1 MPRKAEAKPGARTKS
16 PHRRKSVDKAEDLV
30 EDKHDDVEVLEED
43 PALGAEEDN
52 NAEKVRLAAENEKKK
67 AENEKAEN
75 EKKKAENEKAVKDKK
90 EAEALANAWSIDDI
104 KSKPVVVIV
113 YAFLVVWL
121 FKTWTE
127 NMLMTFFMGTVT
139 AFAVAYSL
147 FTGKLLDATVGMLV
161 VLGGAAYHVMPD
173 KTLNS
178 VETMQKTADT
188 LLREFAKT
196 RTKQTLAEECF
207 DIQYKDPDNPFLE
220 EFEKEHGRPFEPAND
235 RDWDAVNTFLGCE
248 IAKK

>member
-1 MPRKAEAKPGARTKS
+1 MPPKPEAKPRARAKS
-16 PHRRKSVDKAEDLV
+16 PAARGKSRANEEVQGDAI
-30 EDKHDDVEVLEED
+30 HHDVEVLEVD
-43 PALGAEEDN
+43 PALGPKKDN
-52 NAEKVRLAAENEKKK
+52 NAENAPAVAA
-67 AENEKAEN
+67 EKAEA
-75 EKKKAENEKAVKDKK
+75 EDEKAENEKAVKEKK
-90 EAEALANAWSIDDI
+90 EPEVLANAWSIDDI

-147 FTGKLLDATVGMLV
+147 FTGKLLHVTVGMLV

-188 LLREFAKT
+188 FLREFAKT
-196 RTKQTLAEECF
+196 RTKQTLADECF

>member
-1 MPRKAEAKPGARTKS
+1 MPPKEKAKLGARAKS
-16 PHRRKSVDKAEDLV
+16 PAVRGRAKEEVQGDAI
-30 EDKHDDVEVLEED
+30 HDDVEVLEED
-43 PALGAEEDN
+43 PALGREKDN
-52 NAEKVRLAAENEKKK
+52 NAENARLAALSAEK

-75 EKKKAENEKAVKDKK
+75 EKAEKQKAVKEKK
-90 EAEALANAWSIDDI
+90 EAEALAAWSMDDI

-139 AFAVAYSL
+139 ASAVAYSL
-147 FTGKLLDATVGMLV
+147 FTGKLLHVTVGMLV
-161 VLGGAAYHVMPD
+161 VLGGAAYHVIPD

-188 LLREFAKT
+188 LLRELAKT
-196 RTKQTLAEECF
+196 RTQQTLAEECF
-207 DIQYKDPDNPFLE
+207 DIQWKDPDNPFLE
-220 EFEKEHGRPFEPAND
+220 EFEKKRGRPFEPANEH
-235 RDWDAVNTFLGCE
+235 DWDAVNTFLGCE

>member
-1 MPRKAEAKPGARTKS
+1 M
-16 PHRRKSVDKAEDLV
+16 
-30 EDKHDDVEVLEED
+30 
-43 PALGAEEDN
+43 
-52 NAEKVRLAAENEKKK
+52 
-67 AENEKAEN
+67 
-75 EKKKAENEKAVKDKK
+75 
-90 EAEALANAWSIDDI
+90 
-104 KSKPVVVIV
+104 
-113 YAFLVVWL
+113 
-121 FKTWTE
+121 
-127 NMLMTFFMGTVT
+127 

-147 FTGKLLDATVGMLV
+147 FTGKHLHVTVGMLV

>member
-1 MPRKAEAKPGARTKS
+1 MPPKAEAKPRARGKS
-16 PHRRKSVDKAEDLV
+16 PAARGKSVDKEA
-30 EDKHDDVEVLEED
+30 DDVEVVKAD
-43 PALGAEEDN
+43 PALGPKKDN
-52 NAEKVRLAAENEKKK
+52 NAENAPAVAA
-67 AENEKAEN
+67 EKAEA
-75 EKKKAENEKAVKDKK
+75 EDEKAENEKAVKEKK
-90 EAEALANAWSIDDI
+90 EPEVLANAWSIDDI

-139 AFAVAYSL
+139 ASAVAYSL
-147 FTGKLLDATVGMLV
+147 FTGKLLHVTVGMLV
-161 VLGGAAYHVMPD
+161 VLGGAAYHVIPD

-188 LLREFAKT
+188 LLRELAKT
-196 RTKQTLAEECF
+196 RTQQTLAEECF
-207 DIQYKDPDNPFLE
+207 DIQWKDPDNPFLE
-220 EFEKEHGRPFEPAND
+220 EFEKKRGRPFEPANEH
-235 RDWDAVNTFLGCE
+235 DWDAVNTFLGCE

>member
-1 MPRKAEAKPGARTKS
+1 MPKAASARDKSPAPRVVAAKPA
-16 PHRRKSVDKAEDLV
+16 KAAKAAAKPV
-30 EDKHDDVEVLEED
+30 EDIDDEGDVLEVG
-43 PALGAEEDN
+43 PALGPEKDN
-52 NAEKVRLAAENEKKK
+52 NAENARLAAVAAKKAE

-75 EKKKAENEKAVKDKK
+75 EKAVKEKK
-90 EAEALANAWSIDDI
+90 EPEVLANAWSIDDI

-147 FTGKLLDATVGMLV
+147 FTGKLLHVTVGMLV